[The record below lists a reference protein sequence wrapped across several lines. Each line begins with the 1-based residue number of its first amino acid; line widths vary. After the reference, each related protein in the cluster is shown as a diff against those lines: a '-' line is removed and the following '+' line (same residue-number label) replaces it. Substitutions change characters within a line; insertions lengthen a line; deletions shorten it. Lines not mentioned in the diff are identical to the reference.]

1 MTSPVEPTILII
13 FSSMGDLT
21 SRNQAHKAYIDK
33 HGQDKPEIRNWQRT
47 LTKAGVPARSRPA
60 VGGLPS

>member
-13 FSSMGDLT
+13 FGGMGDLT
-21 SRNQAHKAYIDK
+21 WRKLAHKAYIDK
-33 HGQDKPEIRNWQRT
+33 YSQDQPEIRNWPWT

-60 VGGLPS
+60 VGE